1 MSAEVQVSTPT
12 DGVGLLV
19 MDHPPKNFAS
29 YELLQQIE
37 DGLKALKSE
46 GTRVVVLASDIPG
59 YFMAHAWLT
68 DVIRAYTEPDKIT
81 GDPLLWRRVT
91 QELERGS
98 MVSIACN
105 NGQAWGGG
113 AEVSW
118 ACNLRT
124 AGRSAHYA
132 QIESV
137 LGVIPGGGGTAR
149 LSRLAGQSAA
159 MEIFLSGEPMSANR
173 LHQLGIVNRVFPDE
187 ELRERTLE
195 WAELIASRPHRA
207 LQANKRG
214 ILQAWDLGIEDALR
228 IEGYIFNSTM
238 RNDTLERMKKYQAE
252 YDAGANSW
260 DVYGLDRSNY
270 VEE

>member
-1 MSAEVQVSTPT
+1 MSAQVHVSMPA

-19 MDHPPKNFAS
+19 IDNPPKNFAS
-29 YELLQQIE
+29 YELLQGIE
-37 DGLKALKSE
+37 DGLAELKGE
-46 GTRVVVLASDIPG
+46 GTRVVVLASDIPS

-68 DVIRAYTEPDKIT
+68 DVIWAYTEPGKIT

-91 QELERGS
+91 HELERGS
-98 MVSIACN
+98 MISIACN

-113 AEVSW
+113 AELSW

-124 AGRSAHYA
+124 AGRAAHYA

-149 LSRLAGQSAA
+149 FSRLAGQSIA
-159 MEIFLSGEPMSANR
+159 MEVFLSGEPVSAGR
-173 LHQLGIVNRVFPDE
+173 LHQLGIVNRVYPDD

-195 WAELIASRPHRA
+195 WAALIASRPHRA

-238 RNDTLERMKKYQAE
+238 RSETLERMKEIQAKYE
-252 YDAGANSW
+252 AGADSW
-260 DVYGLDRSNY
+260 DVYGLDRTNY
-270 VEE
+270 SED

>member
-1 MSAEVQVSTPT
+1 MSAQVHISQPA

-19 MDHPPKNFAS
+19 MDNPPKNFAS

-37 DGLKALKSE
+37 DGLAALKAE
-46 GTRVVVLASDIPG
+46 RTRVVVVASDIPG

-68 DVIRAYTEPDKIT
+68 DVIRAYTEPDTIS

-91 QELERGS
+91 HELERGP
-98 MVSIACN
+98 MISISCN

-159 MEIFLSGEPMSANR
+159 MEIFLSGEPVRAER
-173 LHQLGIVNRVFPDE
+173 LHQLGIVNRVFDDD
-187 ELRERTLE
+187 ELRDRTLE
-195 WAELIASRPHRA
+195 WAALIASRPARA

-228 IEGYIFNSTM
+228 IEGYIFNATM
-238 RNDTLERMKKYQAE
+238 REDTLERMIEIQAR
-252 YDAGANSW
+252 YDAGDDSW
-260 DVYGLDRSNY
+260 DVYGLDRWDDA
-270 VEE
+270 